1 MAGTT
6 PGTRFSRPHWGH
18 LTSLPA
24 NSSFSSYDVPHWQV
38 TRTATVASVRE
49 CPNLRLDREAVTRRF
64 ASPYKETAMRPRFA
78 LFATLAVA
86 TTAWAQTPRPDSSA
100 PPVLIKAGRLID
112 GRSDAPQSGVGILIE
127 GDRIKAV
134 GPLAQVQGQAK
145 GARVIDLSQM
155 TVLPGLI
162 DTHTHLLLQ
171 GDPTAGSYNDQ
182 LLSQSTP
189 YRAILAARNARIALE
204 HGFTTIRD
212 LETEGAMYADVDV
225 KRAVDRGEIPGP
237 RIFASTRAMAP
248 TGMYPIV
255 SDNWELE
262 LPHGVQPVDGVEGA
276 RLAVRE
282 QVAHGADWIKFYS
295 DRRYYFG
302 PAPDSVLHSWVNFT
316 DDEARAIVD
325 EAHRLGR
332 KVAAH
337 AIGSDGIAAAL
348 RAGVNTIEHG
358 DGMTDSLLDVLV
370 AKGVYWVPT
379 VTVAYYV
386 AGPRSGVWGPMVEHQ
401 RRAFTRAL
409 KKGVRI
415 VLGTDVGGFPW
426 TELNQAKEFEY
437 YVQYGMTPMQAIKS
451 GTSLAA
457 ELLGQRDLGV
467 VAPGASA
474 DLVAVAGDPLKDV
487 TELSRVRFVMKGG
500 VTYLLP

>member
-1 MAGTT
+1 
-6 PGTRFSRPHWGH
+6 
-18 LTSLPA
+18 
-24 NSSFSSYDVPHWQV
+24 
-38 TRTATVASVRE
+38 
-49 CPNLRLDREAVTRRF
+49 
-64 ASPYKETAMRPRFA
+64 MRPRFV

-86 TTAWAQTPRPDSSA
+86 TPARAQPPRPVQTAS
-100 PPVLIKAGRLID
+100 PVLIKAGRLID
-112 GRSDAPQSGVGILIE
+112 GRSDGPQSGVGILIE

-134 GPLAQVQGQAK
+134 GPLAQVQAQAR

-155 TVLPGLI
+155 TVLPGFI
-162 DTHTHLLLQ
+162 DAHTHLLLQ
-171 GDPTAGSYNDQ
+171 GDSTAQAYNDQ
-182 LLSQSTP
+182 LLYESTP

-204 HGFTTIRD
+204 HGFTAIRD

-237 RIFASTRAMAP
+237 HIFASTRAMAP

-262 LPHGVQPVDGVEGA
+262 LPHGVQLVDGVEGA
-276 RLAVRE
+276 RLAVRQ
-282 QVAHGADWIKFYS
+282 QVAHGADWIKYYS
-295 DRRYYFG
+295 DRRYYFT
-302 PAPDSVLHSWVNFT
+302 PDSVLHSWVNFT

-332 KVAAH
+332 RVAAH

-370 AKGVYWVPT
+370 AKGAYWVPT

-386 AGPRSGVWGPMVEHQ
+386 AGPRGGVWGPMVEHQ
-401 RRAFTRAL
+401 RRAFTRGV

-467 VAPGASA
+467 VAAGAYA
-474 DLVAVAGDPLKDV
+474 DLVAVAGDPLKDIA
-487 TELSRVRFVMKGG
+487 ELSRVRFVMKGG
-500 VTYLLP
+500 VTYVSP

>member
-1 MAGTT
+1 M
-6 PGTRFSRPHWGH
+6 RR
-18 LTSLPA
+18 
-24 NSSFSSYDVPHWQV
+24 VP
-38 TRTATVASVRE
+38 
-49 CPNLRLDREAVTRRF
+49 
-64 ASPYKETAMRPRFA
+64 A
-78 LFATLAVA
+78 LFLTLAA
-86 TTAWAQTPRPDSSA
+86 WTTAWAQSPRVAQPA
-100 PPVLIKAGRLID
+100 QPVLIRAGRLID
-112 GRSDAPQSGVGILIE
+112 GRSDGAQSGVGILIE

-145 GARVIDLSQM
+145 GVRVIDLSQM
-155 TVLPGLI
+155 TVLPGFI

-171 GDPTAGSYNDQ
+171 GDPTAESYNEQ
-182 LLSQSTP
+182 LLYQSTP

-204 HGFTTIRD
+204 HGFTAIRD

-276 RLAVRE
+276 RLAVRQ
-282 QVAHGADWIKFYS
+282 QVAHGADWIKFYA
-295 DRRYYFG
+295 DRRYYF
-302 PAPDSVLHSWVNFT
+302 APDSVLHSWVNFT

-386 AGPRSGVWGPMVEHQ
+386 AGPRGGAWGPMVEHQ
-401 RRAFTRAL
+401 HRAFTRGV

-467 VAPGASA
+467 VAPGAYA

-487 TELSRVRFVMKGG
+487 GELSRVRFVMKGG
-500 VTYLLP
+500 VTYLSP

>member
-1 MAGTT
+1 M
-6 PGTRFSRPHWGH
+6 
-18 LTSLPA
+18 
-24 NSSFSSYDVPHWQV
+24 
-38 TRTATVASVRE
+38 
-49 CPNLRLDREAVTRRF
+49 
-64 ASPYKETAMRPRFA
+64 
-78 LFATLAVA
+78 
-86 TTAWAQTPRPDSSA
+86 
-100 PPVLIKAGRLID
+100 
-112 GRSDAPQSGVGILIE
+112 
-127 GDRIKAV
+127 
-134 GPLAQVQGQAK
+134 
-145 GARVIDLSQM
+145 IDLSQM
-155 TVLPGLI
+155 TVLPGFI
-162 DTHTHLLLQ
+162 DAHTHLLLQ
-171 GDPTAGSYNDQ
+171 GDSTAQAYNDQ
-182 LLSQSTP
+182 LLYESTP

-204 HGFTTIRD
+204 HGFTAIRD

-237 RIFASTRAMAP
+237 HIFACTRAMAP

-276 RLAVRE
+276 RLAVRQ
-282 QVAHGADWIKFYS
+282 QVAHGADWIKYYS
-295 DRRYYFG
+295 DRRYYFT
-302 PAPDSVLHSWVNFT
+302 PDSVLHSWVNFT

-332 KVAAH
+332 RVAAH

-379 VTVAYYV
+379 VTVGV
-386 AGPRSGVWGPMVEHQ
+386 HVMPRGGVWPALVALE
-401 RRAFTRAL
+401 RRAFARAL
-409 KKGVRI
+409 RKGVKI
-415 VLGTDVGGFPW
+415 ALGTDVGGFPW
-426 TELNQAKEFEY
+426 TEVNQAKEFEY

-467 VAPGASA
+467 VTAGAYA

-487 TELSRVRFVMKGG
+487 AELSRVRFVMKGG
-500 VTYLLP
+500 VTYVSP

>member
-1 MAGTT
+1 MYRLWHGAAAAV
-6 PGTRFSRPHWGH
+6 
-18 LTSLPA
+18 LCTSLA
-24 NSSFSSYDVPHWQV
+24 
-38 TRTATVASVRE
+38 
-49 CPNLRLDREAVTRRF
+49 
-64 ASPYKETAMRPRFA
+64 
-78 LFATLAVA
+78 
-86 TTAWAQTPRPDSSA
+86 AQTPSQSPA
-100 PPVLIKAGRLID
+100 PILVRAGRLID
-112 GRSDAPQSGVGILIE
+112 GRAAAPQTGVGILIDGE
-127 GDRIKAV
+127 RIKAV
-134 GPLAQVQGQAK
+134 GPFAQVQGQAK
-145 GARVIDLSQM
+145 GARVVDLSQM
-155 TVLPGLI
+155 TVLPGFI
-162 DTHTHLLLQ
+162 DAHTHLLLQ
-171 GDPTAGSYNDQ
+171 GDPTADSYNQQ
-182 LLSQSTP
+182 LLYESTP

-204 HGFTTIRD
+204 HGFTAIRD

-225 KRAVDRGEIPGP
+225 RRAVDRGEIPGP

-276 RLAVRE
+276 RLAVRQ
-282 QVAHGADWIKFYS
+282 QVAHGADWIKYYS

-302 PAPDSVLHSWVNFT
+302 PDSVLHSWVNFT

-358 DGMTDSLLDVLV
+358 DGMTDSLLDVL
-370 AKGVYWVPT
+370 AARGVYWVPT
-379 VTVAYYV
+379 VTVAHYV
-386 AGPRSGVWGPMVEHQ
+386 AGPRAGVWGPMVEHQ
-401 RRAFTRAL
+401 RRAFARAL

-437 YVQYGMTPMQAIKS
+437 YVQYGMTPMQAIKA
-451 GTSLAA
+451 GTSVAA
-457 ELLGQRDLGV
+457 ELLGQPDLGV
-467 VAPGASA
+467 VAPGAFA
-474 DLVAVAGDPLKDV
+474 DLVAVAGDPLQDV
-487 TELSRVRFVMKGG
+487 TELERVRFVMKGG
-500 VTYLLP
+500 VTYLSQ